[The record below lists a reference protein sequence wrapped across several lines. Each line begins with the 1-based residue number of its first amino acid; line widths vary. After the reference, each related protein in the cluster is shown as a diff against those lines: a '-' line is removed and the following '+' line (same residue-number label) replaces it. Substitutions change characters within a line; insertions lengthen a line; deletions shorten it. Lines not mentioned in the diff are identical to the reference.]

1 MLTKPWNKTI
11 FALTANKKGKTVE
24 STMTA
29 SKEDL
34 NKLVT
39 LLDSMLQDNSIPR
52 NVRANLAL
60 AKERLQK
67 NDDIATGVS
76 GAIYA
81 LDEVSND
88 INLPMHGRTMIWNL
102 LSELEA
108 MKDQE
113 Q

>member
-1 MLTKPWNKTI
+1 MAGT
-11 FALTANKKGKTVE
+11 
-24 STMTA
+24 

-34 NKLVT
+34 EKLVSF
-39 LLDSMLQDNSIPR
+39 LDSMLQDNSIPR

-67 NDDIATGVS
+67 SEDPAAGIG

-88 INLPMHGRTMIWNL
+88 INLPTHGRTMIWNL

-108 MKDQE
+108 MKE
-113 Q
+113 KEV